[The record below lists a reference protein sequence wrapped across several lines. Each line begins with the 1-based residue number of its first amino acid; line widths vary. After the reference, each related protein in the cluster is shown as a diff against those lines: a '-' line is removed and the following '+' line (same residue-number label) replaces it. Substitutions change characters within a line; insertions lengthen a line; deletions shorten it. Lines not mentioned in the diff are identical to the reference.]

1 MAYMKSPS
9 TREKKKIETQLHL
22 SKIIQSA
29 PQLEKGIYFPLL
41 MVQWPTLGS
50 AFLQLLATN
59 CITSKNL
66 EELKWMPLIFLLSG
80 NISSNRKQLPSFFS
94 FCTGQEFSCPN
105 DEKKKKIQKENDS
118 PFQLNQS
125 RGLCNFYSKGCT
137 IWFWLPN
144 PKKSCTFC

>member
-9 TREKKKIETQLHL
+9 TREKKNRNTVAF
-22 SKIIQSA
+22 IQDHTVCTTA
-29 PQLEKGIYFPLL
+29 RKWIYFPLL

-118 PFQLNQS
+118 HFQLNQS
-125 RGLCNFYSKGCT
+125 RGSCNFYSKGCT